1 MLLFK
6 VILLTTIALFVL
18 SYLACK
24 YNWDDAI
31 LVFALSGGIIGLV
44 IAFAV
49 GLSIILTKSQGYVQG
64 TIAEKT
70 VEYNG
75 LIRELELV
83 EAGDESFDRSA
94 VYKQVLAYN
103 DDVTNY
109 KKYAYTPWLT
119 GLYSKEI
126 ADNLQLIDF

>member
-18 SYLACK
+18 SHLSCK
-24 YNWDDAI
+24 YDWDDAI
-31 LVFALSGGIIGLV
+31 LVLALSGGIIGLV

-49 GLSIILTKSQGYVQG
+49 GLSIISTKSQGYVQG

-94 VYKQVLAYN
+94 VYKQVLTYN
-103 DDVTNY
+103 EYVTNY
-109 KKYAYTPWLT
+109 KKYAYDPWLT

>member
-6 VILLTTIALFVL
+6 TILLITIALFVL
-18 SYLACK
+18 SHFACK
-24 YNWDDAI
+24 YDWDDAI
-31 LVFALSGGIIGLV
+31 IVFALVVGIIGA
-44 IAFAV
+44 IISFAV
-49 GLSIILTKSQGYVQG
+49 GLSVLEIKNQGYVQS
-64 TIAEKT
+64 TITEKT
-70 VEYNG
+70 IEYNG
-75 LIRELELV
+75 LVRELELV

-103 DDVTNY
+103 EYVTNY
-109 KKYAYTPWLT
+109 KNYAYDPWLT

>member
-6 VILLTTIALFVL
+6 TILLITIALFVL
-18 SYLACK
+18 SHFACK
-24 YNWDDAI
+24 YDWDDAI
-31 LVFALSGGIIGLV
+31 VILALVGGVVGAVIIFVLG
-44 IAFAV
+44 I
-49 GLSIILTKSQGYVQG
+49 SIFETKSPTYVQN
-64 TIAEKT
+64 IVAEKT

-75 LIRELELV
+75 LVRELELV

-94 VYKQVLAYN
+94 VYKQVLTYN
-103 DDVTNY
+103 EYVTNY
-109 KKYAYTPWLT
+109 KNYAYDPWLT